1 MLEELRPDITDERA
15 NNRLITR
22 NCGRQLSRC
31 TEPRGCQ
38 WDYLGIAE
46 GCRGG
51 PSGFAG
57 SRLVRQRTSL
67 AEFARRSRVRVAV
80 TSDRGRR
87 DARSAGGRVSRGR
100 LTCERMSFILPR
112 PAARRAVGPSEFDR
126 FDVPANL
133 FLLGHGARN
142 GTSVRQ
148 RVLARK

>member
-1 MLEELRPDITDERA
+1 VVSPAAGLSVNERHWP
-15 NNRLITR
+15 N
-22 NCGRQLSRC
+22 S
-31 TEPRGCQ
+31 
-38 WDYLGIAE
+38 
-46 GCRGG
+46 
-51 PSGFAG
+51 
-57 SRLVRQRTSL
+57 LVD
-67 AEFARRSRVRVAV
+67 RVRVAV

-87 DARSAGGRVSRGR
+87 DARSAERRMSRGR
-100 LTCERMSFILPR
+100 LTCERMSFILLR